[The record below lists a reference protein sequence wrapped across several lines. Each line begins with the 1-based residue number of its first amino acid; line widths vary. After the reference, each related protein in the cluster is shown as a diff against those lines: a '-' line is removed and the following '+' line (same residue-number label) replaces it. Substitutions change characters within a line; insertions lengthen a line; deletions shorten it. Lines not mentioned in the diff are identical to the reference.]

1 MSVLNPP
8 RTPSRTGWTAAV
20 VLAALW
26 MGASGCTKK
35 VIAAAPAPVPLA
47 VPSVPPRIVGP
58 VVVPDERPQPVAEA
72 PAAPVQRPA
81 AKPPR
86 SRPTDPAAE
95 TAVEDAQRARAEG
108 AEPAAASPPTPAPL
122 LRTRETANDAEAARK
137 IQDVLRRAEQNLA
150 KVNYRGLSSNGR
162 KDADT
167 ARRFI
172 TQAGEALEKRQ
183 LTFAASLADKAEQLS
198 TSLANR

>member
-1 MSVLNPP
+1 MRLLPP
-8 RTPSRTGWTAAV
+8 LRMTPSRTGWTAAV
-20 VLAALW
+20 VLAGLSL
-26 MGASGCTKK
+26 ASAGCTKK

-58 VVVPDERPQPVAEA
+58 VVVPEERPQPVAEA
-72 PAAPVQRPA
+72 PAAPAQRPPSR
-81 AKPPR
+81 PPR
-86 SRPTDPAAE
+86 TRQPDPSAD
-95 TAVEDAQRARAEG
+95 TPVEDPRRAEG
-108 AEPAAASPPTPAPL
+108 AEPAAAAPTPAPL
-122 LRTRETANDAEAARK
+122 LRTRETANDAEAAK
-137 IQDVLRRAEQNLA
+137 KVQDVLNRAKQNLA
-150 KVNYRGLSSNGR
+150 KVNYRDLSANGR

-172 TQAGEALEKRQ
+172 AQAGDALEKRQ